1 MQTKAKLP
9 SYRWA
14 ILSASFFAFVAFAFA
29 FQLAP
34 PLFPLIISEFN
45 ISNAEAGFLMSVVRI
60 PGIFLSL
67 PAGLLVVKYGIR
79 RIGFASL
86 LSVVLG
92 CFLTAI
98 ATSFLMM
105 LIGRFIIGLGGGFTI
120 PVAAATIAQ
129 WFSSGEMGKAMG
141 IYGINGPVALVIAF
155 PSASFL
161 MSIYGW
167 RFPFFIGAIIGIF
180 AIATFTMV
188 VRETPEVESKQ
199 KLKVRPALK
208 NFEVWKV
215 GLVWL
220 FYSAAI
226 LSFTTW
232 ASTLFVAF
240 KGMTLV
246 NASLLAS
253 IIMWIA
259 IVCNPFYGWLSD
271 RISRRKLLLLSGSF
285 LMTLSFIA
293 LAFTSNLMLMVFVII
308 LGLTSASV
316 YPAMSALPAE
326 ILGPSLASIGFGITG
341 LCNNIGVAFSQPL
354 IGFIL
359 DLTGS
364 YAFCLLGMAALS
376 TIGTFFAYTLIGVKK
391 NMRMEVS

>member
-1 MQTKAKLP
+1 MQFINVQTKVK
-9 SYRWA
+9 SSRYRWA
-14 ILSASFFAFVAFAFA
+14 ILFVSFFAFVAFAFA

-34 PLFPLIISEFN
+34 PLFPSIISEFG
-45 ISNAEAGFLMSVVRI
+45 ITNAEAGLLMSVVRI

-79 RIGFASL
+79 RLGFASL

-92 CFLTAI
+92 CFLTAV
-98 ATSFLMM
+98 ASSFSML

-120 PVAAATIAQ
+120 PVAAATVAQ
-129 WFSSGEMGKAMG
+129 WFRSEEMGKAMG

-167 RFPFFIGAIIGIF
+167 RFPFFIGAIIGIV
-180 AIATFTMV
+180 AIGIFTIV
-188 VRETPEVESKQ
+188 VRKTPPVASKQ
-199 KLKVRPALK
+199 KLKVRQALT
-208 NFEVWKV
+208 NLEVWKV

-240 KGMTLV
+240 KATSLV

-253 IIMWIA
+253 MIMWIA

-271 RISRRKLLLLSGSF
+271 RIGRRRLFLLSGSF

-293 LAFTSNLMLMVFVII
+293 LAYTSSLMLIVCVIM
-308 LGLTSASV
+308 LGLTSASM
-316 YPAMSALPAE
+316 YPVMSALPAE

-354 IGFIL
+354 IGFVL
-359 DLTGS
+359 DITGS
-364 YAFCLLGMAALS
+364 YDFSLLAMATLS
-376 TIGTFFAYTLIGVKK
+376 AIGTFFAYTLIKRK
-391 NMRMEVS
+391 

>member
-1 MQTKAKLP
+1 
-9 SYRWA
+9 
-14 ILSASFFAFVAFAFA
+14 
-29 FQLAP
+29 
-34 PLFPLIISEFN
+34 
-45 ISNAEAGFLMSVVRI
+45 MSVVRI

-293 LAFTSNLMLMVFVII
+293 LAFTSSLMLMVFVII
-308 LGLTSASV
+308 LGLTSASM
-316 YPAMSALPAE
+316 YPAMSALPAD
-326 ILGPSLASIGFGITG
+326 ILGPGLASIGFGITG